1 MSDSHHHRRQPSRK
15 LTSAVLPVLAQGGK
29 GSLAYELAVSLGRP
43 VECTVV
49 DTHAVQFSVFRSKEF
64 LHRCGIARRAAD
76 GSQPSA
82 DAPPGP
88 GLAGVEAVDEAVVGA
103 WRARRQEAGS
113 LVDWLDAS
121 IAADD
126 RRASQLDD
134 VRAVEAQIPLYQLR
148 TLFDDKFLAE
158 GSATAA
164 LFGECGLVL
173 GLHPDQATEP
183 IVDACLAAGKAFAVV
198 PCCVFP
204 EENPHRRVRR
214 RKPPKG
220 LPATAAAAARGSDAL
235 AKAVAGGGGEMA
247 LGAKRE
253 GAVGKGAEAGAG
265 AGAGA
270 GAAPGDTQEEEGWDW
285 VAVRSIEQFVEYL
298 VAKDPTRVRTAQLT
312 SVPGRNT
319 IVYYC
324 PDECAMREES
334 GGRKRAAGEQ

>member
-126 RRASQLDD
+126 RRASQLDN
-134 VRAVEAQIPLYQLR
+134 VRAVEGQIPLYQLR

-204 EENPHRRVRR
+204 EENPVSQRHLPPYFLDHFSPVLRRFFAVLSRF
-214 RKPPKG
+214 
-220 LPATAAAAARGSDAL
+220 PASWRQD
-235 AKAVAGGGGEMA
+235 GE
-247 LGAKRE
+247 
-253 GAVGKGAEAGAG
+253 
-265 AGAGA
+265 
-270 GAAPGDTQEEEGWDW
+270 
-285 VAVRSIEQFVEYL
+285 
-298 VAKDPTRVRTAQLT
+298 
-312 SVPGRNT
+312 N
-319 IVYYC
+319 
-324 PDECAMREES
+324 
-334 GGRKRAAGEQ
+334 GRKMA